1 MNNRTLKSIGLYIIS
16 AILIF
21 TFAFAKQGNTLKPKE
36 FAQKIKATPN
46 AQVID
51 VRTPGEFKTGFIEGA
66 VNIDWN
72 GGDFDTHISTVDKNK
87 PTFVY
92 CRSGKRSADAAEEMR
107 EMGFKEVYELSG
119 GIQAWEFSEMP
130 IKKPKK

>member
-1 MNNRTLKSIGLYIIS
+1 MRIFKSIGLYIIA

-21 TFAFAKQGNTLKPKE
+21 TFAFAKQGNSLKPKE
-36 FAQKIKATPN
+36 FAQKIKATPG
-46 AQVID
+46 AQIVD
-51 VRTPGEFKTGFIEGA
+51 VRTPGEFSTGYIAGA
-66 VNIDWN
+66 INVDWN
-72 GGDFDTHISTVDKNK
+72 SGTFDTEISRVDKTK

-130 IKKPKK
+130 MKKDKK

>member
-1 MNNRTLKSIGLYIIS
+1 MRLLKSIGLYIIS

-21 TFAFAKQGNTLKPKE
+21 TFAFAKQGNSLKPKE
-36 FAQKIKATPN
+36 FEQKIKAIPN

-51 VRTPGEFKTGFIEGA
+51 VRTPGEFKTGYIAGA

-72 GGDFDTHISTVDKNK
+72 SHHFDEQISKIDKK
-87 PTFVY
+87 RPTFVY

-107 EMGFKEVYELSG
+107 EMGFEHVYELSG

-130 IKKPKK
+130 IKKDKK